1 MLQKSR
7 ELILSLVAIVFI
19 TITYISVSFIFQAYP
34 DPASFFGHALGIF
47 GFLLM
52 VMTEV
57 LYTLRKRS
65 HNARWG
71 KMSEWLEFHIFTG
84 LVGPFMVVLH
94 ASWRFNGLAGVLTWM
109 TVVIVISGFVGRYIY
124 TAVPRT
130 PSGVELSLDEL
141 ENQVTQVEG
150 SLSMLISGGQPGQAQ
165 LSELED
171 RPKGGAML
179 VLGRFWFDY
188 KAKLSE
194 KRAQRNLTGAT
205 RAKAHQLSYLK
216 QKRDQIRRQINSL
229 NYARSMLSIWHL
241 VHIPLGLTLFALAII
256 HIIAAVYYSVLM
268 H

>member
-19 TITYISVSFIFQAYP
+19 GVTYISVSFIFQAYP
-34 DPASFFGHALGIF
+34 DPASLFGHALGIF

-71 KMSEWLEFHIFTG
+71 KMSDWLEFHIFTG

-94 ASWRFNGLAGVLTWM
+94 ASWRFNGLAGIVTWM
-109 TVVIVISGFVGRYIY
+109 TVVIVISGFIGRYIY

-130 PSGVELSLDEL
+130 PSGVELTLEDL
-141 ENQVTQVEG
+141 ENQVTQVES
-150 SLSMLISGGQPGQAQ
+150 SLAVLVAPGQPDQAAAT
-165 LSELED
+165 EPEI
-171 RPKGGAML
+171 RPKSGAWL
-179 VLGRFWFDY
+179 VFGRFWYDFQAALAD
-188 KAKLSE
+188 
-194 KRAQRNLTGAT
+194 RRPWRNLTGAN
-205 RAKAHQLSYLK
+205 RARAHQLVYLK
-216 QKRDQIRRQINSL
+216 QKRDQIRRQISSL
-229 NYARSMLSIWHL
+229 NYARRMLSIWHL
-241 VHIPLGLTLFALAII
+241 VHIPLGLTLFALAVL
-256 HIIAAVYYSVLM
+256 HIVAAIYYSVLM